1 MRALR
6 AIGRFFWR
14 FMVVFSFIVN
24 IILVLVLLVVG
35 LLIFEIKNEVAQP
48 LITGLHSSFVGLD
61 QATIDATIPVRDSI
75 DLDLQVPLNTR
86 TTVVL
91 ARQIPLDVDASIVLN
106 GQRVP
111 VDVRLA
117 LPEGL
122 ELDVFLNLTVPV
134 QETVPVD
141 LDVRAVIPLQQ
152 TQLHDVAENLRLQ
165 LEPLAV
171 ALNNLPN
178 DFGGAIDLV
187 GDVISGDAPD
197 LLATEGCA
205 YCQNPWPGF
214 SITAGYDYDLF
225 SEPIPPSNIPIMTG
239 IVPVGGMPVLDEETR
254 PELYQDDNTPETI
267 NSQAYANLA
276 ANDIPAYTYDGSVG
290 SFRAAALAAQA
301 QNTQGAQGGI
311 GGPTNGETSEEDL
324 GIIPPASGG

>member
-24 IILVLVLLVVG
+24 IILVVVLIVLG

-61 QATIDATIPVRDSI
+61 QATIDTTIPVRDSI
-75 DLDLQVPLNTR
+75 DLDLQVPLDTR

-91 ARQIPLDVDASIVLN
+91 AREIPLDVDASIVLN

-122 ELDVFLNLTVPV
+122 QLDVFLNLTVPV

-165 LEPLAV
+165 LEPLAF

-187 GDVISGDAPD
+187 GDVIFGDAPD
-197 LLATEGCA
+197 LLATEGCN
-205 YCQNPWPGF
+205 YCQNPWPGY
-214 SITAGYDYDLF
+214 SITAGYNYELF
-225 SEPIPPSNIPIMTG
+225 GEPIPAANIPLSTG
-239 IVPVGGMPVLDEETR
+239 IVPVGGMPLLDEEMR
-254 PELYQDDNTPETI
+254 PELYQSDNTPETI
-267 NSQAYANLA
+267 NAQAYANLS
-276 ANDIPAYTYDGSVG
+276 ANNIPAYTYDGSVG
-290 SFRAAALAAQA
+290 SYRAAALAAQA
-301 QNTQGAQGGI
+301 QNAQETQGGI
-311 GGPTNGETSEEDL
+311 GSPTNGETSDEDL
-324 GIIPPASGG
+324 GIIPPTSGG